1 MKDRALYLN
10 RQAAEIK
17 TEDRLSNKQQTIPDL
32 TVSRVHYITFNS
44 QKKKGGG
51 GGGGQKFRVNTRF
64 AFRRLIYKSKL

>member
-44 QKKKGGG
+44 QKKRGGG
-51 GGGGQKFRVNTRF
+51 AEAGSRNKLPGQESS
-64 AFRRLIYKSKL
+64 LI